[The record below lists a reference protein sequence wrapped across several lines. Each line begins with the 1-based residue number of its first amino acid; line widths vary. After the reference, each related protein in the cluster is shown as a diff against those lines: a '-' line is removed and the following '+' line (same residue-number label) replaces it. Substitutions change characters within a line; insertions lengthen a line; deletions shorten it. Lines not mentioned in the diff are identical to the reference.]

1 MDVMK
6 TEDLEHVSGN
16 RLWLDVL
23 ICKVRPM
30 NEEVASI
37 DNLEDKK
44 ERLAKSKKKAKV
56 TQVL

>member
-1 MDVMK
+1 MK